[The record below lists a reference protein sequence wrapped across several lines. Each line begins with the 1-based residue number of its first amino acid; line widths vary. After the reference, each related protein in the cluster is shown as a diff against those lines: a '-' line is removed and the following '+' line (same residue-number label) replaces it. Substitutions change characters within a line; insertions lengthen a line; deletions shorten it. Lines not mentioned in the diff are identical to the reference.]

1 MNQGDDEG
9 VVYMNEEDIL
19 DEYYI
24 DSEQDL
30 PDVNDDGSTSQDQL
44 PEIMTI
50 ACSPTPADATLVATG
65 GTDHKVFLWS
75 MGPANW
81 CKELLGAL
89 SAHLK
94 VLEIILRWHPSERI
108 LLAGSEDGIAW
119 MWDADNNAYL
129 NTFLGHEE
137 SVTCGD
143 FTPDGKTV
151 CTGSEDGSLR
161 YGNGTQKV
169 YMLKE

>member
-1 MNQGDDEG
+1 
-9 VVYMNEEDIL
+9 
-19 DEYYI
+19 
-24 DSEQDL
+24 
-30 PDVNDDGSTSQDQL
+30 
-44 PEIMTI
+44 MTI

-65 GTDHKVFLWS
+65 GTDHKVFCGAWVLQIGVRS
-75 MGPANW
+75 SLVCATVSSLAFSADG
-81 CKELLGAL
+81 KLLTSGSFDKLIKVWDAYSGAL

-161 YGNGTQKV
+161 IWKWNSESIHVKGMNFGSS
-169 YMLKE
+169 